1 MECAWAHDEDGELR
15 RRTHD
20 FSNLRLFAQT
30 ARNPA
35 STRQLAP
42 SSRRTMKTESKLPV
56 AVIGAGPVGLAAA
69 AHLLERGETPLV
81 LEAGDSAGASVRQ
94 WSHVRMFS
102 PWHYT
107 VDAASRRLLTRGGW
121 IEPDPRGLPT
131 GGDLV
136 TQYLE
141 PLASR
146 TLLRDY
152 IHFDQRVISITRQ
165 NTDKVKTRNREALPF
180 VVRTVSTDGT
190 QRNHLA
196 RAVIDASGTWTKP
209 NPMGA
214 DGLQPLGEEMVRD
227 RIDYGIPNVNG
238 TRRSDFAGTTVAV
251 VGSGHS
257 AFNAVLDLLALKQDV
272 PDTRIVWFMRRATLE
287 KVFGGG
293 TADALPARGELGQRA
308 REAIESGALTVV
320 APFAIRRLA
329 LVDGNRVQMSGE
341 RDGREETFVV
351 DRVIVATGF
360 RPDLDL
366 LREVRVELDPWL
378 ESTHALGPLIDPNL
392 HSCGTVRPHGARE
405 LAHPENGFYVV
416 GMKSYGRAPTFL
428 LATGYEQ
435 VRSVVAEL
443 VGDHEAAARVELDLP
458 ETGVCSLPAS
468 GVAGEEVDGGCCG
481 VEPKKLTVVEATD
494 TGCGCGA
501 EKPAEPALVVA
512 AAATEA
518 GCCGGAPEHNASA
531 CCKLDEEKKAS
542 GEAGCGCGSKS
553 PETVQSVATKSACC

>member
-1 MECAWAHDEDGELR
+1 MVARPHVFTLALHGR
-15 RRTHD
+15 RR
-20 FSNLRLFAQT
+20 FA
-30 ARNPA
+30 
-35 STRQLAP
+35 
-42 SSRRTMKTESKLPV
+42 PV
-56 AVIGAGPVGLAAA
+56 AASLGAGVK
-69 AHLLERGETPLV
+69 
-81 LEAGDSAGASVRQ
+81 AG
-94 WSHVRMFS
+94 
-102 PWHYT
+102 T
-107 VDAASRRLLTRGGW
+107 
-121 IEPDPRGLPT
+121 
-131 GGDLV
+131 
-136 TQYLE
+136 
-141 PLASR
+141 
-146 TLLRDY
+146 
-152 IHFDQRVISITRQ
+152 
-165 NTDKVKTRNREALPF
+165 
-180 VVRTVSTDGT
+180 
-190 QRNHLA
+190 
-196 RAVIDASGTWTKP
+196 P

-227 RIDYGIPNVNG
+227 RIDYGIPDVNG

-257 AFNAVLDLLALKQDV
+257 AFNAVLDLLALKRDV

-308 REAIESGALTVV
+308 REAIESGALTVIT
-320 APFAIRRLA
+320 PFAIHRLA
-329 LVDGNRVQMSGE
+329 LTDGTRVQMSGE
-341 RDGREETFVV
+341 RDGREEQFVV

-366 LREVRVELDPWL
+366 LREVRIELDPWL
-378 ESTHALGPLIDPNL
+378 ESTRALGPLIDPNL

-468 GVAGEEVDGGCCG
+468 GAAGEEADGGCCG
-481 VEPKKLTVVEATD
+481 VEPKKLAVAEAND

-501 EKPAEPALVVA
+501 KKPAEPALVTA

-553 PETVQSVATKSACC
+553 AETVQSVATKSACG